1 MNVLMFYNYQLFSFL
16 FFFILSSVDALEK
29 VYYSLLKTHFLAP
42 RQLTTI
48 SSITK
53 VLMDNITTSGIDYVN
68 DDVSISCDN
77 TFKDVLARLVRT
89 TVELQNELRV
99 MYLPT
104 AQRCHYIF
112 TLTDLTMMFR

>member
-1 MNVLMFYNYQLFSFL
+1 M
-16 FFFILSSVDALEK
+16 DALEK

-48 SSITK
+48 SSVTK
-53 VLMDNITTSGIDYVN
+53 VMMDNIPAAGIDYMN
-68 DDVSISCDN
+68 DEVTISCDN

-89 TVELQNELRV
+89 TIELQNELRV

-104 AQRCHYIF
+104 AQRCHYVF
-112 TLTDLTMMFR
+112 TLTDLTMVFR